1 MKVVALSIALAI
13 FIFLLLSLVLQ
24 NQITPPPPPP
34 PQATFAAVSAEATRV
49 AGHATEMAAERHVK
63 ATTEA
68 IQTETSQIQTRTAE
82 ESARPLASPT
92 ARHLQPEGIDSNGVS
107 RSMPQ
112 AGIPALNRS
121 SRPWLRSLDGGCRNS
136 GHRLEHRL

>member
-49 AGHATEMAAERHVK
+49 AERATEMAAERHVE

-68 IQTETSQIQTRTAE
+68 IRIWDTINGPNLAQNVLPTR
-82 ESARPLASPT
+82 
-92 ARHLQPEGIDSNGVS
+92 S
-107 RSMPQ
+107 R
-112 AGIPALNRS
+112 ATLV
-121 SRPWLRSLDGGCRNS
+121 LRKDADHSVRYV
-136 GHRLEHRL
+136 RLRKI